1 MNYYFH
7 FLHYSISIVTQ
18 KNYLVLSN
26 SAKYMT
32 ITFGRF
38 TDAFKPKAKID
49 FWNQAEKLFN
59 EKKYTESHDA
69 FFNYLIDDSL
79 NNVSWE
85 SENSRFDF
93 QLQQGSKTV
102 RGSINEHKIDAETRV
117 AHFEK
122 LSVSFMRRLME
133 MNYSLYYTRFA
144 MKDDDIYIK
153 FDSGVEDGHPRKL
166 YYALRELS
174 LRADKQDDLL
184 VDEFSAL
191 TPVDIT
197 GEEEIP
203 AEEKEIKYKY
213 YKKWTEDALKRI
225 TELKEESFSGA
236 KSYLL
241 LDLLYK
247 IDYLIVPEGSLEN
260 ELEKISWGYFTKDNK
275 PFEEKNRAIK
285 ESFEKLLVKPKD
297 EILKSLYRT
306 KATFGV
312 ANPAPHNAV
321 VDAINSNINNVKW
334 YVDNDYEDVAWI
346 IFEYIAGYSLFSYG
360 LPKPDIKLFHLL
372 YNITQQDYF
381 TALGLKEKYY
391 DTSSKKFEEGAI
403 KDKVNEIIKEGT
415 EQFPELKFSTD
426 NLKFDNMVSFL
437 RSYITEIQNLN
448 FNIP

>member
-1 MNYYFH
+1 
-7 FLHYSISIVTQ
+7 
-18 KNYLVLSN
+18 
-26 SAKYMT
+26 MT

-49 FWNQAEKLFN
+49 FWNQAEKLFK
-59 EKKYTESHDA
+59 EKKYTEAHDA

-79 NNVSWE
+79 NNVSWKK
-85 SENSRFDF
+85 ENNHFDF

-102 RGSINEHKIDAETRV
+102 RGTISEHKIDAETRV

-203 AEEKEIKYKY
+203 AEEKEIKYIY
-213 YKKWTEDALKRI
+213 YKKWTDEALKRI
-225 TELKEESFSGA
+225 AELKEESFSGA

-260 ELEKISWGYFTKDNK
+260 ELEKISWAYFTKDNK
-275 PFEEKNRAIK
+275 PFEEKNMAMK
-285 ESFEKLLVKPKD
+285 EAFEKLLAKPKD

-306 KATFGV
+306 NATFGI

-321 VDAINSNINNVKW
+321 IDAINSNINNVKW
-334 YVDNDYEDVAWI
+334 YVDNNYEDIAWI

-381 TALGLKEKYY
+381 TALGFKEKYY
-391 DTSSKKFEEGAI
+391 DTASKKFEEGAI
-403 KDKVNEIIKEGT
+403 KDKVNEIIKEGA

-426 NLKFDNMVSFL
+426 NLKFESMVSFL

>member
-1 MNYYFH
+1 
-7 FLHYSISIVTQ
+7 
-18 KNYLVLSN
+18 
-26 SAKYMT
+26 MT

-49 FWNQAEKLFN
+49 FWNKAEKLFN
-59 EKKYTESHDA
+59 EKKYPESHDA
-69 FFNYLIDDSL
+69 FFIYLKDDSI
-79 NNVSWE
+79 NNLSWE
-85 SENSRFDF
+85 RENNHFDF
-93 QLQQGSKTV
+93 RLQQGSKTI
-102 RGSINEHKIDAETRV
+102 RGSIGEQKIDAEARI
-117 AHFEK
+117 AQFDK

-166 YYALRELS
+166 YYALKELS

-191 TPVDIT
+191 KPVDIT
-197 GEEEIP
+197 GEEEIS
-203 AEEKEIKYKY
+203 AEEKEIKYTY
-213 YKKWTEDALKRI
+213 YKNWIEGALKRI
-225 TELKEESFSGA
+225 GELKEESFSGA

-260 ELEKISWGYFTKDNK
+260 ELEKISWSYFTKNNK
-275 PFEEKNRAIK
+275 PFEEKNRVLK
-285 ESFEKLLVKPKD
+285 EAFEKLLAKPK
-297 EILKSLYRT
+297 EEFLKSLYRT
-306 KATFGV
+306 KATFGI
-312 ANPAPHNAV
+312 ANPAPHPAV
-321 VDAINSNINNVKW
+321 VDAVKSNINNVKW
-334 YVDNDYEDVAWI
+334 YVDNNYEDIAWI

-381 TALGLKEKYY
+381 TALGFKEKYY
-391 DTSSKKFEEGAI
+391 DGSKKKFEEQAI
-403 KDKVNEIIKEGT
+403 KDKINEIIKEGT
-415 EQFPELKFSTD
+415 EQFPELKFNTD
-426 NLKFDNMVSFL
+426 NLKFDNVVSFL

>member
-1 MNYYFH
+1 M
-7 FLHYSISIVTQ
+7 
-18 KNYLVLSN
+18 
-26 SAKYMT
+26 
-32 ITFGRF
+32 
-38 TDAFKPKAKID
+38 
-49 FWNQAEKLFN
+49 
-59 EKKYTESHDA
+59 
-69 FFNYLIDDSL
+69 
-79 NNVSWE
+79 
-85 SENSRFDF
+85 
-93 QLQQGSKTV
+93 
-102 RGSINEHKIDAETRV
+102 
-117 AHFEK
+117 
-122 LSVSFMRRLME
+122 
-133 MNYSLYYTRFA
+133 
-144 MKDDDIYIK
+144 
-153 FDSGVEDGHPRKL
+153 
-166 YYALRELS
+166 
-174 LRADKQDDLL
+174 
-184 VDEFSAL
+184 
-191 TPVDIT
+191 
-197 GEEEIP
+197 
-203 AEEKEIKYKY
+203 
-213 YKKWTEDALKRI
+213 
-225 TELKEESFSGA
+225 
-236 KSYLL
+236 
-241 LDLLYK
+241 
-247 IDYLIVPEGSLEN
+247 PEGSLEN

-285 ESFEKLLVKPKD
+285 EAFEKLLVKPKD